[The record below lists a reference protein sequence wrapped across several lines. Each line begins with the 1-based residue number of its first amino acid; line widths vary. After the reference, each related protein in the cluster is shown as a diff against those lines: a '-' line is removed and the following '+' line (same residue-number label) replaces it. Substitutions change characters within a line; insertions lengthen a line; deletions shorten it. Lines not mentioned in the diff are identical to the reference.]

1 MIVDELKYKI
11 LEQFG
16 FPPTPE
22 QANALDVF
30 ARFMTDRNPHAVMI
44 LRGSAGT
51 GKTSL
56 SGAIVRTM
64 KAIGQKVMLLAP
76 TGRAAKVFSLSSG
89 SPAFTIHRRI
99 YREKAFSGVDG
110 QFNLNDNL
118 YTDTLFMVDEASMIS
133 NLGLGGTTFGSGCL
147 LDDLVHFVYQ
157 GHNDRL
163 MLIGD
168 KAQLPPIGEE
178 ESPALHAA
186 MLEGYGL
193 SVYECDLNEVL
204 RQSEQS
210 GILYNATKIRQ
221 MITHDDITQ
230 LPKIHFSGF
239 SDIQQMPGAE
249 LIEALADSYHHVG
262 LDDTIV
268 VTRSNKRANIFNQGI
283 RNMVLD
289 RDEELSQGDILMIV
303 KNNYYWME
311 EERKKVSEERRV
323 KSEETAFGGRR
334 ESQFNCLAN
343 HKVPSS
349 KFQVQSKEVQSNEIP
364 SFLANGDRAK
374 VLRVRR
380 RIDLYGFHFATLLL
394 QFPDYDNYEL
404 EATVL
409 LDTLTSEAPALTH
422 EQQEMLFHQVE
433 EDYQDI
439 SLKADRMKAIRNDKF
454 YNALQVKFAYAV
466 TCHKAQG
473 GQWAHVYVDQGYMTD
488 DMLTPDYIHWLY
500 TAFTRATEMLYL
512 VNWPKTQNAD
522 SPQ

>member
-1 MIVDELKYKI
+1 MVVDELKYKI
-11 LEQFG
+11 LQQFG
-16 FPPTPE
+16 FPPTQE

-30 ARFMTDRNPHAVMI
+30 ARFLTDRNPQVVMI

-56 SGAIVRTM
+56 SGAIVRTLQ
-64 KAIGQKVMLLAP
+64 AIRQKVMLLAP
-76 TGRAAKVFSLSSG
+76 TGRAAKVFSLNSG
-89 SPAFTIHRRI
+89 TPAYTIHRRI
-99 YREKAFSGVDG
+99 YREKSFSGVDG

-118 YTDTLFMVDEASMIS
+118 FTDTLFMVDEASMVA
-133 NLGLGGTTFGSGCL
+133 NMGLGGMNFGSGCL

-157 GHNDRL
+157 GRNDRL

-168 KAQLPPIGEE
+168 KAQLPPVGEE
-178 ESPALHAA
+178 ESPALNAA
-186 MLEGYGL
+186 MLQGYGL
-193 SVYECDLNEVL
+193 TVYECDLNEVL

-210 GILYNATKIRQ
+210 GILYNATMIRQ

-230 LPKIHFSGF
+230 LPKMRFSGF
-239 SDIQQMPGAE
+239 SDIRQMPGAE

-289 RDEELSQGDILMIV
+289 REEELSQGDILMIV

-311 EERKKVSEERRV
+311 EERKKIKE
-323 KSEETAFGGRR
+323 KDN
-334 ESQFNCLAN
+334 Q
-343 HKVPSS
+343 VPS
-349 KFQVQSKEVQSNEIP
+349 NDIP
-364 SFLANGDRAK
+364 AFLANGDRAK
-374 VLRVRR
+374 VLKVRR
-380 RIDLYGFHFATLLL
+380 RIDLYGFRFATLLL
-394 QFPDYDNYEL
+394 QFPDYGNYEL

-422 EQQEMLFHQVE
+422 EQQEQLFHQIE
-433 EDYQDI
+433 EDYQDVP
-439 SLKADRMKAIRNDKF
+439 LKADRMKAIRQDQF

-473 GQWAHVYVDQGYMTD
+473 GQWSHVYVDQGYMTD

-512 VNWPKTQNAD
+512 VNWPETQIEKE
-522 SPQ
+522 

>member
-1 MIVDELKYKI
+1 MVVDELKYKI
-11 LEQFG
+11 LQQFG
-16 FPPTPE
+16 FPPTQE

-30 ARFMTDRNPHAVMI
+30 ARFLTDRNPQVVMI

-56 SGAIVRTM
+56 SGAIVRTL
-64 KAIGQKVMLLAP
+64 QKVMLLAP
-76 TGRAAKVFSLSSG
+76 TGRAAKVFSLNSG
-89 SPAFTIHRRI
+89 TPAYTIHRRI
-99 YREKAFSGVDG
+99 YREKSFSGVDG

-118 YTDTLFMVDEASMIS
+118 FTDTLFMVDEASMVA
-133 NLGLGGTTFGSGCL
+133 NMGLGGMSFGSGCL

-157 GHNDRL
+157 GRNDRL

-168 KAQLPPIGEE
+168 KAQLPPVGEE
-178 ESPALHAA
+178 ESPALNAA
-186 MLEGYGL
+186 MLQGYGL
-193 SVYECDLNEVL
+193 TVYECDLNEVL

-210 GILYNATKIRQ
+210 GILYNATMIRQ

-230 LPKIHFSGF
+230 LPKIRFTGF
-239 SDIQQMPGAE
+239 SDIKPMPGAE

-289 RDEELSQGDILMIV
+289 REEELSQGDILMIV

-311 EERKKVSEERRV
+311 EERKK
-323 KSEETAFGGRR
+323 KDN
-334 ESQFNCLAN
+334 Q
-343 HKVPSS
+343 VPS
-349 KFQVQSKEVQSNEIP
+349 NDIP
-364 SFLANGDRAK
+364 AFLANGDRAK
-374 VLRVRR
+374 VLKVRR
-380 RIDLYGFHFATLLL
+380 RIDLYGFRFATLLL
-394 QFPDYDNYEL
+394 QFPDYGNYEL

-422 EQQEMLFHQVE
+422 EQQEQLFHQIE
-433 EDYQDI
+433 EDYQNVP
-439 SLKADRMKAIRNDKF
+439 LKADRMKAIRQDQF

-512 VNWPKTQNAD
+512 VNWPETQIET
-522 SPQ
+522 S

>member
-1 MIVDELKYKI
+1 MVVDELKYKI
-11 LEQFG
+11 LQQFG
-16 FPPTPE
+16 FPPTQE

-30 ARFMTDRNPHAVMI
+30 ARFLTDRNPQVVMI

-56 SGAIVRTM
+56 SGAIVRTLQ
-64 KAIGQKVMLLAP
+64 AIRQKVMLLAP
-76 TGRAAKVFSLSSG
+76 TGRAAKVFSLNSG
-89 SPAFTIHRRI
+89 TPAYTIHRRI
-99 YREKAFSGVDG
+99 YREKSFSGVDG

-118 YTDTLFMVDEASMIS
+118 FTDTLFMVDEASMVA
-133 NLGLGGTTFGSGCL
+133 NMGLGGMNFGSGCL

-157 GHNDRL
+157 GRNDRL

-168 KAQLPPIGEE
+168 KAQLPPVGEE
-178 ESPALHAA
+178 ESPALNAA
-186 MLEGYGL
+186 MLQGYGL
-193 SVYECDLNEVL
+193 TVYECDLNEVL

-210 GILYNATKIRQ
+210 GILYNATMIRQ

-230 LPKIHFSGF
+230 LPKIRFSGF
-239 SDIQQMPGAE
+239 SDIRQMPGAE

-289 RDEELSQGDILMIV
+289 REEELSQGDILMIV

-311 EERKKVSEERRV
+311 EERKKIKE
-323 KSEETAFGGRR
+323 KDN
-334 ESQFNCLAN
+334 Q
-343 HKVPSS
+343 VPS
-349 KFQVQSKEVQSNEIP
+349 NDIP
-364 SFLANGDRAK
+364 AFLANGDRAK
-374 VLRVRR
+374 VLKVRR
-380 RIDLYGFHFATLLL
+380 RIDLYGFRFATLLL
-394 QFPDYDNYEL
+394 QFPDYGNYEL

-422 EQQEMLFHQVE
+422 EQQEQLFHQIE
-433 EDYQDI
+433 EDYQDVP
-439 SLKADRMKAIRNDKF
+439 LKADRMKAIRQDQF

-512 VNWPKTQNAD
+512 VNWPETQIET
-522 SPQ
+522 S

>member
-1 MIVDELKYKI
+1 MVVDELKYKI
-11 LEQFG
+11 LQQFG
-16 FPPTPE
+16 FPPTQE

-30 ARFMTDRNPHAVMI
+30 ARFLTDRNPQVVMI

-56 SGAIVRTM
+56 SGAIVRTLQ
-64 KAIGQKVMLLAP
+64 AIRQKVMLLAP
-76 TGRAAKVFSLSSG
+76 TGRAAKVFSLNSG
-89 SPAFTIHRRI
+89 TPAYTIHRRI
-99 YREKAFSGVDG
+99 YREKSFSGVDG

-118 YTDTLFMVDEASMIS
+118 FTDTLFMVDEASMVA
-133 NLGLGGTTFGSGCL
+133 NLGLGGMNFGSGCL

-157 GHNDRL
+157 GRNDRL

-168 KAQLPPIGEE
+168 KAQLPPVGEE
-178 ESPALHAA
+178 ESPALNAA
-186 MLEGYGL
+186 MLQGYGL
-193 SVYECDLNEVL
+193 TVYECDLNEVL
-204 RQSEQS
+204 RQGEQS
-210 GILYNATKIRQ
+210 GILYNATMIRQ

-230 LPKIHFSGF
+230 LPKIRFTGF
-239 SDIQQMPGAE
+239 SDIRQMPGAE

-289 RDEELSQGDILMIV
+289 REEELSQGDILMIV

-311 EERKKVSEERRV
+311 EERKKIKE
-323 KSEETAFGGRR
+323 KDN
-334 ESQFNCLAN
+334 Q
-343 HKVPSS
+343 VPS
-349 KFQVQSKEVQSNEIP
+349 NDIP
-364 SFLANGDRAK
+364 AFLANGDRAK
-374 VLRVRR
+374 VLKVRR
-380 RIDLYGFHFATLLL
+380 RIDLYGFRFATLLL
-394 QFPDYDNYEL
+394 QFPDYSNYEL

-422 EQQEMLFHQVE
+422 EQQEQLFHQIE

-439 SLKADRMKAIRNDKF
+439 PLKADRMKAIRQDQF

-512 VNWPKTQNAD
+512 VNWPETQIEKE
-522 SPQ
+522 

>member
-1 MIVDELKYKI
+1 MNIEELKYQI
-11 LEQFG
+11 LQQFG

-22 QANALDVF
+22 QAQALDVF
-30 ARFMTDRNPHAVMI
+30 VQFMTDSNPHAVMI

-56 SGAIVRTM
+56 SGAIVRTLR
-64 KAIGQKVMLLAP
+64 AFRQKVMLLAP
-76 TGRAAKVFSLSSG
+76 TGRAAKVFSMNSG
-89 SPAFTIHRRI
+89 MPAYTIHRRI
-99 YREKAFSGVDG
+99 YREKAFAGVDG

-118 YTDTLFMVDEASMIS
+118 YTDTLFMVDEASMIA

-163 MLIGD
+163 LLIGD
-168 KAQLPPIGEE
+168 KAQLPPVGEE
-178 ESPALHAA
+178 ESPALSAA
-186 MLEGYGL
+186 MLQGYGL
-193 SVYECDLNEVL
+193 SVYECDLNEVV
-204 RQSEQS
+204 RQSQQS
-210 GILYNATKIRQ
+210 GILFNATRIRQ

-230 LPKIHFSGF
+230 LPKIRFSGF
-239 SDIQQMPGAE
+239 SDIREMLGAE
-249 LIEALADSYHHVG
+249 LIEALGDSYHHVG

-289 RDEELSQGDILMIV
+289 REEELESGDMLMIV

-311 EERKKVSEERRV
+311 EERKKIKKSEER
-323 KSEETAFGGRR
+323 K
-334 ESQFNCLAN
+334 
-343 HKVPSS
+343 
-349 KFQVQSKEVQSNEIP
+349 VQSNELP
-364 SFLANGDRAK
+364 AFLANGDRAK
-374 VLRVRR
+374 VMKVSR

-394 QFPDYDNYEL
+394 KFPDYDNYEL

-422 EQQEMLFHQVE
+422 DQQEQLFHKIE

-439 SLKADRMKAIRNDKF
+439 PLKADRMKAIRQDPYF
-454 YNALQVKFAYAV
+454 NALQVKFAYAV

-473 GQWAHVYVDQGYMTD
+473 GQWLHVYVDQGYMTD
-488 DMLTPDYIHWLY
+488 EMLTPDYIHWLY

-512 VNWPKTQNAD
+512 VNWPKTQVEG
-522 SPQ
+522 

>member
-1 MIVDELKYKI
+1 MIIDELKYKI
-11 LEQFG
+11 LQQFG
-16 FPPTPE
+16 FPPTQE
-22 QANALDVF
+22 QAHALEVF
-30 ARFMTDRNPHAVMI
+30 AEFLTDRDPHAVMI

-51 GKTSL
+51 GKTTL
-56 SGAIVRTM
+56 SGAIVRTL
-64 KAIGQKVMLLAP
+64 KEIRQKVMLLAP
-76 TGRAAKVFSLSSG
+76 PGRAAKVFSLNSG
-89 SPAFTIHRRI
+89 SPAYTIHRRI
-99 YREKAFSGVDG
+99 YREKSFSGVEG

-118 YTDTLFMVDEASMIS
+118 YTDTLFMVDEASMIA
-133 NLGLGGTTFGSGCL
+133 NMGLGGMSFGSGCL

-157 GHNDRL
+157 GRNDRL
-163 MLIGD
+163 LLIGD
-168 KAQLPPIGEE
+168 KAQLPPVGEE

-193 SVYECDLNEVL
+193 KVYECDLNEVL
-204 RQSEQS
+204 RQSEES
-210 GILYNATKIRQ
+210 GILYNATMIRQ

-230 LPKIHFSGF
+230 LPKIHFAGY
-239 SDIQQMPGAE
+239 SDIKQMPGAE
-249 LIEALADSYHHVG
+249 LIESLAYSYHHVG

-289 RDEELSQGDILMIV
+289 REEELSQGDILMIV

-311 EERKKVSEERRV
+311 EERKSNNK
-323 KSEETAFGGRR
+323 
-334 ESQFNCLAN
+334 L
-343 HKVPSS
+343 
-349 KFQVQSKEVQSNEIP
+349 QSNEIP
-364 SFLANGDRAK
+364 AFLANGDRAK
-374 VLRVRR
+374 VLKVRR
-380 RIDLYGFHFATLLL
+380 RIDLYGFRFATLLL

-422 EQQEMLFHQVE
+422 EQQEQLFHQIE

-439 SLKADRMKAIRNDKF
+439 PLKTDRMKAIRQNQF
-454 YNALQVKFAYAV
+454 FNALQVKFAYAV

-488 DMLTPDYIHWLY
+488 DMLNPDYIHWLY

-512 VNWPKTQNAD
+512 VNWPETQTV
-522 SPQ
+522 QC

>member
-11 LEQFG
+11 LAQFG

-30 ARFMTDRNPHAVMI
+30 ARFMTDCNPHAVMI

-118 YTDTLFMVDEASMIS
+118 YKDTLFMVDEASMIS

-210 GILYNATKIRQ
+210 GILYNATMIRQ

-311 EERKKVSEERRV
+311 EERKKIKESEV
-323 KSEETAFGGRR
+323 KSNVAET
-334 ESQFNCLAN
+334 AN
-343 HKVPSS
+343 HKVQSS
-349 KFQVQSKEVQSNEIP
+349 NLKVQSKELP
-364 SFLANGDRAK
+364 AFLANGDRAK

-380 RIDLYGFHFATLLL
+380 RIDLYGFRFATLLL

-422 EQQEMLFHQVE
+422 EQQEQLFRQIE

-439 SLKADRMKAIRNDKF
+439 PLKADRMKAIRQDRF
-454 YNALQVKFAYAV
+454 FNALQVKFAYAV

-500 TAFTRATEMLYL
+500 TAFTRATEKLYL
-512 VNWPKTQNAD
+512 VNWPETQTAT
-522 SPQ
+522 S

>member
-1 MIVDELKYKI
+1 MIIDELKYKI
-11 LEQFG
+11 LQQFG
-16 FPPTPE
+16 FPPTQE
-22 QANALDVF
+22 QAHALEVF
-30 ARFMTDRNPHAVMI
+30 AEFLTDRDPHAVMI

-51 GKTSL
+51 GKTTL
-56 SGAIVRTM
+56 SGAIVRTL
-64 KAIGQKVMLLAP
+64 KEIRQKVMLLAP
-76 TGRAAKVFSLSSG
+76 TGRAAKVFSLNSG
-89 SPAFTIHRRI
+89 SPAYTIHRRI
-99 YREKAFSGVDG
+99 YREKSFSGVEG

-118 YTDTLFMVDEASMIS
+118 YTDTLFMVDEASMIA
-133 NLGLGGTTFGSGCL
+133 NMGLGGMSFGSGCL

-157 GHNDRL
+157 GRNDRL
-163 MLIGD
+163 LLIGD
-168 KAQLPPIGEE
+168 KAQLPPVGEE

-193 SVYECDLNEVL
+193 KVYECDLNEVL
-204 RQSEQS
+204 RQSEES
-210 GILYNATKIRQ
+210 GILYNATMIRQ

-230 LPKIHFSGF
+230 LPKIHFAGY
-239 SDIQQMPGAE
+239 SDIKPMPGAE

-268 VTRSNKRANIFNQGI
+268 VTRSNKRANVFNQGI

-289 RDEELSQGDILMIV
+289 REEELSQGDILMIV

-311 EERKKVSEERRV
+311 EERKSNNK
-323 KSEETAFGGRR
+323 
-334 ESQFNCLAN
+334 L
-343 HKVPSS
+343 
-349 KFQVQSKEVQSNEIP
+349 QSNEIP
-364 SFLANGDRAK
+364 AFLANGDRAK
-374 VLRVRR
+374 VLKVRR
-380 RIDLYGFHFATLLL
+380 RIDLYGFRFATLLL

-422 EQQEMLFHQVE
+422 EQQEQLFHQIE

-439 SLKADRMKAIRNDKF
+439 PLKADRMKAIRQDQF
-454 YNALQVKFAYAV
+454 FNALQVKFAYAV

-488 DMLTPDYIHWLY
+488 DMLNPDYIHWLY

-512 VNWPKTQNAD
+512 VNWPETQTV
-522 SPQ
+522 QC